1 MPFGTFLK
9 LSLLQAMISGFHG
22 VPPLSL
28 PICLSPL
35 DRLPKRLSV
44 SSLPVCLSPLDGL
57 PKRLSVSSKFTT
69 AIAPCRS
76 LSPEG
81 CLSHAQVSVPL
92 DCTGTNLHLNVPEAL
107 GTQ

>member
-28 PICLSPL
+28 PVCLSPL
-35 DRLPKRLSV
+35 DR
-44 SSLPVCLSPLDGL
+44 L

-92 DCTGTNLHLNVPEAL
+92 DFSGTNLHLNVPEAL